1 MGLNALQMHDKKNNL
16 FVCAVGALM
25 EIEDD

>member
-1 MGLNALQMHDKKNNL
+1 MGLNALQMHDKKTML
-16 FVCAVGALM
+16 FVCAVGAVM